1 MRNLFLDFKIKKEL
15 KKFQKFKES
24 YDFKLKEIEEKED
37 GSLFCDGICIREGKD
52 GALLGESDS
61 FVNSNYLL
69 HGYKYSKVISNLFPY
84 KFYFKGY
91 KMGSAESV
99 FQAFKFKSPKLQK
112 LVFEYEALNANRI
125 KGCAEYDWTASGKI
139 YFLGKEMNRD
149 SKEYEDFIDELYV
162 SLLQNPL
169 FVQAL
174 KNVGDRYILHS
185 IGVEDKTKTTF
196 TRAEF
201 EKELNAIKDYVLSKS
216 R

>member
-1 MRNLFLDFKIKKEL
+1 MRNLFLDLKIKKEL

-24 YDFKLKEIEEKED
+24 YDFKLKKLEEKED
-37 GSLFCDGICIREGKD
+37 GSLFCDDICIREGKD
-52 GALLGESDS
+52 GALVGESDS

-84 KFYFKGY
+84 KFYFKGH
-91 KMGSAESV
+91 KMGCAESV

-125 KGCAEYDWTASGKI
+125 KGCEEYDWTVSGKI

-162 SLLQNPL
+162 SLIQNPL

-201 EKELNAIKDYVLSKS
+201 EKELNAIKDYVLLKS